1 MTYNQTTRNEL
12 YNKFIEGHQPGAMFN
27 VLYGADAKD
36 IFGVVTAMQYNY
48 TTKQKEIYEKFR
60 KSMDGYPYTPARFF
74 KTHYPKIVGICAG
87 SKAEAALLYKY
98 FDKLNQFQ
106 YSTSYGRRNIY

>member
-12 YNKFIEGHQPGAMFN
+12 YNKFIESHQPGAMFN

-36 IFGVVTAMQYNY
+36 IFGVVTTMQYNY
-48 TTKQKEIYEKFR
+48 TSKQKELFEKLR
-60 KSMDGYPYTPARFF
+60 KSIDGYPYTPAKFF
-74 KTHYPKIVGICAG
+74 KTHYPKIVEICAG

-106 YSTSYGRRNIY
+106 YST